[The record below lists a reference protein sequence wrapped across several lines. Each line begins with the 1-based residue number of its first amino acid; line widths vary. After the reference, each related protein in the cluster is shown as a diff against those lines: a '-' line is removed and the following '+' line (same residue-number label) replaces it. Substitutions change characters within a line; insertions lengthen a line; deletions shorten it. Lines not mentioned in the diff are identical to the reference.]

1 MAETNPKI
9 IVLESHG
16 GQIRREEIVADAV
29 NPGMLLEYT
38 SAGKVDKHSE
48 ADGPAIP
55 LFADLSYTVDDRDY
69 PTTASI
75 DIPYSADDTIY
86 MVQGKPGDVIYA
98 WLADGAN
105 VKKGRN
111 YLGSNGTGHLDDLG
125 TGNVALGTANPV
137 AIAWETLDN
146 SAGGTAVRCKV
157 LIV

>member
-1 MAETNPKI
+1 MVSSTPKI
-9 IVLESHG
+9 IVLEAHNG
-16 GQIRREEIVADAV
+16 AIRREEICADEV
-29 NPGMLLEYT
+29 VPGQLLEYT

-55 LFADLSYTVDDRDY
+55 LFAVESPTPNTNTY
-69 PTTASI
+69 PTTDSI
-75 DIPYSADDTIY
+75 DIPYTANDSIY

-111 YLGSNGTGHLDDLG
+111 FLGSNGTGHLADLG
-125 TGNVALGTANPV
+125 TGNVAIGTANPV
-137 AIAWETLDN
+137 AIAWETLNN

-157 LIV
+157 LII